1 MKKFSYPKKDVTVT
15 ASVNVEGAFGYSA
28 KQKVLHR
35 ATELCEIAPF
45 DWENQKLHGDRVFL
59 MYFGF
64 DSLEKAEAAK
74 GRLEAA
80 NFQVWLWDLDIEN
93 KILGTALR
101 QSEAQG
107 FEASLDDGFGNQI
120 DWKNDPRFAEKKEH

>member
-1 MKKFSYPKKDVTVT
+1 MKKFSYTKKDYTAT
-15 ASVNVEGAFGYSA
+15 ASVNIEGAAFGFAA
-28 KQKVLHR
+28 KRKVLNR
-35 ATELCEIAPF
+35 ATELCGIVPF

-64 DSLEKAEAAK
+64 DTLEEAEAAK
-74 GRLEAA
+74 LRLEAA

-101 QSEAQG
+101 QSEAQV
-107 FEASLDDGFGNQI
+107 
-120 DWKNDPRFAEKKEH
+120 